1 MRRQCL
7 NVRLGVQDHLSI
19 SMCRIWARTVFE
31 LFKAPFFI
39 YPLYYDERE
48 ALWEKGGKEAK
59 FLSWP
64 EAKDKGGFRSIWKRW
79 VVWKEELPWSMKVV
93 CQSKTFLYLC
103 KVWYPA
109 IRFYLVF
116 EWVSCHPRS
125 PFWSEDDGNHQAG
138 LARSVQERQPAKLG
152 KFSFSLRVE
161 EESGGFSPSLE
172 KG

>member
-79 VVWKEELPWSMKVV
+79 VTTSEKKSFLGRWKWFANPKHSSICVRFGTQ
-93 CQSKTFLYLC
+93 QSDFTLYSSEFH
-103 KVWYPA
+103 A
-109 IRFYLVF
+109 IRDPLSDLKMMGIIKQGWQDQFKK
-116 EWVSCHPRS
+116 
-125 PFWSEDDGNHQAG
+125 D
-138 LARSVQERQPAKLG
+138 
-152 KFSFSLRVE
+152 SLQ
-161 EESGGFSPSLE
+161 S
-172 KG
+172 